1 MLLALFAGCICGLVV
16 PHLGIDPSYFKP
28 LGDIFINL
36 IKMLVVPLVFATL
49 VAGAAAV
56 GDVSRLGKIAIKSL
70 IYYTVTTVF
79 AVSIGLIVA
88 NILQPGSGV
97 EISQNASNTISVAP
111 PSLLSV
117 FMGIIPTN
125 PVKSMTDG
133 NMLQIIFF
141 AVFLGVAISSLGS
154 KHNHIHQFFDSLAEA
169 MLKLTSMVMMY
180 APIGVFGLLTYTVG
194 TYGAEVLL
202 PLLKLIMVMFVACII
217 HICII
222 YLPCIKY
229 SGVPLKKFFKELTS
243 TILVAFSSASS
254 AAALSSNLQSVQR
267 LGASR
272 PVSSFLIPL
281 GNTINMDGT
290 AIYMGVCSIF
300 AATFFGI
307 DLTFD
312 KQILIVIIAM
322 LASVGTMGVPGAG
335 VIMISSF
342 FSVSSFIGSSSL
354 RNAPRLS

>member
-97 EISQNASNTISVAP
+97 EISQNVSNTISVAP

-169 MLKLTSMVMMY
+169 MLKLT
-180 APIGVFGLLTYTVG
+180 
-194 TYGAEVLL
+194 
-202 PLLKLIMVMFVACII
+202 
-217 HICII
+217 
-222 YLPCIKY
+222 
-229 SGVPLKKFFKELTS
+229 
-243 TILVAFSSASS
+243 
-254 AAALSSNLQSVQR
+254 
-267 LGASR
+267 
-272 PVSSFLIPL
+272 
-281 GNTINMDGT
+281 
-290 AIYMGVCSIF
+290 
-300 AATFFGI
+300 
-307 DLTFD
+307 
-312 KQILIVIIAM
+312 
-322 LASVGTMGVPGAG
+322 
-335 VIMISSF
+335 
-342 FSVSSFIGSSSL
+342 
-354 RNAPRLS
+354 